1 VTPPD
6 PGPEGIGRPGPV
18 APGTPA
24 KICGLTR
31 TEDARLA
38 ATLGAAWVGV
48 VLVPGTPRARTPAEA
63 RVLGDAARGAAGTP
77 LALVVADLPADLAAR
92 AAEEAGAGAL
102 QLHGSEEPGDLE
114 ALRARGPWE
123 LWKAVRVRSGAE
135 ILPAALR
142 WAGVADLLLLDGWHP
157 RALGGTGAAFD
168 WAALEAVRAAW
179 PRGLR
184 LGVAGG
190 LRADTVGEAVA
201 RLRPDLVDVSSGVEL
216 RPGVKDPELLGAFLS
231 GVSAPPFR

>member
-1 VTPPD
+1 MTPPD
-6 PGPEGIGRPGPV
+6 PGPAGGRPSGPP

-31 TEDARLA
+31 PEDARLA
-38 ATLGAAWVGV
+38 ASLGAAWVGV
-48 VLVPGTPRARTPAEA
+48 VLVPGTPRARTPGQA
-63 RVLGDAARGAAGTP
+63 RALGDAAREEAGTP
-77 LALVVADLPADLAAR
+77 LALVVADRSADEAAR

-102 QLHGSEEPGDLE
+102 QFHGSETPEL
-114 ALRARGPWE
+114 LRELRTRGRWE

-135 ILPAALR
+135 ILPAAER

-168 WAALEAVRAAW
+168 WNALEALRAAW
-179 PRGLR
+179 PEGLR

-190 LRADTVGEAVA
+190 LRPDTVGEAVA

-216 RPGVKDPELLGAFLS
+216 RPGVKDPDALRAFLA
-231 GVSAPPFR
+231 GVAAPASP